1 MNETDGEPWLSG
13 LRMRDD
19 AIAVN
24 RPCPQNL
31 MGLGV
36 RFAPNRWLTTE
47 LSGDSAELAKLAEGF
62 VADLAGDRLRYRGT
76 CQVWL
81 LPSPGHVHN
90 CRLAPLLSSPMCRS
104 MHLPGAAVD

>member
-31 MGLGV
+31 MGLEV
-36 RFAPNRWLTTE
+36 RFVPNRWLTTE
-47 LSGDSAELAKLAEGF
+47 LSGDSAELAKLAQGF
-62 VADLAGDRLRYRGT
+62 VADLAVKRVPELELGSIDHWHHTG
-76 CQVWL
+76 CP
-81 LPSPGHVHN
+81 PS
-90 CRLAPLLSSPMCRS
+90 
-104 MHLPGAAVD
+104 